1 MILTEVAKYDGFNLL
16 NGFWSTIV
24 KAAFLIALIAIA
36 IFLGKK
42 LRDFT
47 DKRKAAKLDAD
58 TIVSDQAADK
68 N

>member
-1 MILTEVAKYDGFNLL
+1 MILTELAKYDGFNLL
-16 NGFWSTIV
+16 NGFWSAIV
-24 KAAFLIALIAIA
+24 KAAFLIILIALA

-47 DKRKAAKLDAD
+47 DKRKAAKAD
-58 TIVSDQAADK
+58 TDSIISDEAVDK